1 MRKKKST
8 RNVPGPL
15 HGVPIAVKD
24 LCYTKGVRT
33 MAGTSI
39 YAASSQIMTRRCH
52 QSEPGRRG
60 PAGNLNLTEG
70 AMEAIIRRATFLSI
84 REAKIC
90 GLVLL
95 PVDPGWR
102 PLQVFAT
109 AGLEPIREARSAFH
123 RRPTEL

>member
-1 MRKKKST
+1 M
-8 RNVPGPL
+8 
-15 HGVPIAVKD
+15 PIAVKD

-39 YAASSQIMTRRCH
+39 YAGFLPDHDATVVTKVSQA
-52 QSEPGRRG
+52 G
-60 PAGNLNLTEG
+60 AVLLGNLNLTEG

-84 REAKIC
+84 REAKMC

-95 PVDPGWR
+95 PADPGWR